1 MAFELEVTAGD
12 FVWPRIVDKARGI
25 TVMYRGPQP
34 KDVPN
39 VLLYLPDITFEAIIF
54 DQTKLT
60 GSPEL
65 DVLWTVAAMRVADED
80 TADDA
85 AKEEAKAA
93 LKEALTT
100 LSFRKQAI
108 KMKDI
113 PILKSVTV
121 DFSGTV
127 WG

>member
-34 KDVPN
+34 KDIPN
-39 VLLYLPDITFEAIIF
+39 TLLFMPDTTFEAVIF
-54 DQTKLT
+54 DNTKLT
-60 GSPEL
+60 GTPEL
-65 DVLWTVAAMRVADED
+65 DVLWTVANMRAVGID
-80 TADDA
+80 TLDSPQ
-85 AKEEAKAA
+85 KEEAMEA
-93 LKEALTT
+93 LKEALTA

-113 PILKSVTV
+113 PVLKSVTI
-121 DFSGTV
+121 DFSKTT

>member
-65 DVLWTVAAMRVADED
+65 DVLWTVASMRVADED
-80 TADDA
+80 TADDT
-85 AKEEAKAA
+85 AKNEAMAA

-121 DFSGTV
+121 DFSATV